1 MFCIY
6 CGQSIDE
13 NSNFCE
19 KCGQRI
25 GTVSEQ
31 QSSESL
37 PPQRAEQVKAKRG
50 KKGLWMG
57 IIGGGIGLV
66 IIIVIAILSFFGIKS
81 GLFDKAEISAT
92 IGEENL
98 ELGSLSENG
107 IAIKVPKGATSTPV
121 ELTVD
126 AVKNAP
132 DLEKEK
138 GTHISKVYDLDI
150 ESEDGIKR
158 FEEPLTVSFR
168 IDEEQWAN
176 LKHPED
182 IRVGYYNGKEWEH
195 IVPLEVNRAEGY
207 ITFETYHCSSV
218 AADEATEKELTKE
231 AAHKYAVIKAGTDTE
246 KALRDT
252 TEKLVKSV
260 MGEGVDKSLLQDIVE
275 GLMDQN
281 DYTKLV
287 KEAETGTTE
296 QFETQFIS
304 CYAQVTAK
312 QLAKY
317 ADTAAGALGD
327 VGSSLGLLGSFG
339 DAALLVNNNDYE
351 GAAKKLTEGVI
362 STNPVG
368 KLLVSAAKVTSRQ
381 ISRWKNEEIEA
392 AYDIYIN
399 GKEPTLPFW
408 GYGSIEA
415 GDFETIWNQM
425 RGVKRQ
431 IIIDAVTDFQEEY
444 DRAPTER
451 EREQIE
457 ADAKEI
463 LREEF
468 SERKKKEGKIAKA
481 EEDTLKLLEMMKEAN
496 LLETNR
502 FGFDPEK
509 ESYQERIDE
518 LLKLTEQISKDT
530 ERDLNMKITDD
541 TDKEI
546 STWTVVKLI
555 MINKSEGEEA
565 YKKALIEMGLVED
578 GAKLSDAAG
587 TYNGTYTCTK
597 VDIPQELLQALEE
610 EKNVTMEE
618 IEDGTVEECDVIMYL
633 EILKELEGKSGDA
646 TILLKALDDAGTS
659 AQVTTVIASPFDGE
673 DADPVVFNCAYQ
685 SGILQG
691 TSKSIESGTEIVQ
704 ELNFTVTKEEQTFY
718 MEGTISIFLEVEN
731 TQITVLMDYDTMKE

>member
-1 MFCIY
+1 
-6 CGQSIDE
+6 
-13 NSNFCE
+13 
-19 KCGQRI
+19 
-25 GTVSEQ
+25 
-31 QSSESL
+31 
-37 PPQRAEQVKAKRG
+37 
-50 KKGLWMG
+50 MG
-57 IIGGGIGLV
+57 IIGGEIGLV

-444 DRAPTER
+444 DRAPH
-451 EREQIE
+451 
-457 ADAKEI
+457 
-463 LREEF
+463 
-468 SERKKKEGKIAKA
+468 GKGKRT
-481 EEDTLKLLEMMKEAN
+481 DRSRCKRN
-496 LLETNR
+496 
-502 FGFDPEK
+502 
-509 ESYQERIDE
+509 
-518 LLKLTEQISKDT
+518 
-530 ERDLNMKITDD
+530 IT
-541 TDKEI
+541 
-546 STWTVVKLI
+546 
-555 MINKSEGEEA
+555 
-565 YKKALIEMGLVED
+565 
-578 GAKLSDAAG
+578 
-587 TYNGTYTCTK
+587 
-597 VDIPQELLQALEE
+597 
-610 EKNVTMEE
+610 
-618 IEDGTVEECDVIMYL
+618 
-633 EILKELEGKSGDA
+633 
-646 TILLKALDDAGTS
+646 
-659 AQVTTVIASPFDGE
+659 
-673 DADPVVFNCAYQ
+673 
-685 SGILQG
+685 
-691 TSKSIESGTEIVQ
+691 
-704 ELNFTVTKEEQTFY
+704 
-718 MEGTISIFLEVEN
+718 
-731 TQITVLMDYDTMKE
+731 